1 MTKHL
6 RYLFM
11 ILLLLTGLSSKAET
25 EFYRV
30 GDLLYEVDN
39 YWNTAK
45 VVHYDTYKSF
55 TEVTIPDSISVN
67 GKNYPVTSLRENCF
81 KKCTRLYNINLPNS
95 ITSLGPSCFEGC
107 KSLMSINIPSSVTSL
122 GDYCFSG
129 CTSLYRI
136 TIPDSLQELGNGCF
150 SGCTD
155 LNRIT
160 IPNSVTLLGS
170 DCFNGCT
177 NLVNINMP
185 NFMTS
190 IGPKCFK
197 SCKRLTRISI
207 PDGVQV
213 LGDECFCGCESLTR
227 ITIPSS
233 MSGIRDYGFASCTN
247 LVEVTCLGQ
256 DPPYTNNSFSN
267 KEKIT
272 LYVPESSLEAY
283 KKSWFEW
290 SKFGKI
296 LPLSAS
302 GIKAISKDDINVN
315 SDNGT
320 ITLSNVPNTVPVSV
334 YSTSGQL
341 LGSGRG
347 NISVSAQGATMV
359 IVKVGGKSYKMLLK

>member
-6 RYLFM
+6 CYLFI
-11 ILLLLTGLSSKAET
+11 ILLLLTELSAKAST
-25 EFYRV
+25 TYFV
-30 GDLLYEVDN
+30 GDLYYRINTED
-39 YWNTAK
+39 NTAAVTK
-45 VVHYDTYKSF
+45 NSF
-55 TEVTIPDSISVN
+55 TYRLKEVTIPNSISIE
-67 GKNYPVTSLRENCF
+67 GKTYRVTKLDYQCF
-81 KKCTRLYNINLPNS
+81 QGDTQLKS
-95 ITSLGPSCFEGC
+95 IE
-107 KSLMSINIPSSVTSL
+107 IPSSVTSL
-122 GDYCFSG
+122 GVCCFKNCKSLISINLPDSVTSLGDGCFSG
-129 CTSLYRI
+129 CTSLNRI

-150 SGCTD
+150 SGCTS

-185 NFMTS
+185 NFLTL
-190 IGPKCFK
+190 IGPYCFK
-197 SCKRLTRISI
+197 HCKRLTSITI

-213 LGDECFCGCESLTR
+213 LGDECFYGCESLTR

-233 MSGIRDYGFASCTN
+233 MSGIRDYGFAFCKN
-247 LVEVTCLGQ
+247 LVEVTCLRP

-272 LYVPESSLEAY
+272 LYVPDSSLEAY

-302 GIKAISKDDINVN
+302 GIKAINKDAIRLNCN
-315 SDNGT
+315 NGT
-320 ITLSNVPNTVPVSV
+320 ITLSNVPNTDHVSV

-341 LGSGRG
+341 LGSGKG
-347 NISVSAQGATMV
+347 NISISVQGAPMV
-359 IVKVGGKSYKMLLK
+359 IVKVGGKSYKVPVK